1 MASKQ
6 QEQTIWDKI
15 KEEHGGT
22 WIRSA
27 DGEKFLNHLKR
38 RLEESSNQPVRTR
51 VPNHQRNMDLFN
63 AAYKNLADTVMDD
76 GIPVMGGRFNSMHG
90 GPIDFSQPRYRNKPA
105 AFQVPPNQV
114 FVAYSP
120 FGTVVRGDVLHDK
133 RTWLMCKDPLWP
145 TAAAMGDERTCY
157 NSDLPG
163 QIPGV
168 LQGKEKYNDEEKS
181 ELDLAK
187 EAKKAAKKSGA
198 EGVAGMRTIDRK
210 VEEERLKDAIQQQ
223 AVNMAENTAMK
234 LDVWDWDEFKSTAAG
249 TIRNRDNIASDGK
262 EILWDMQLYF
272 GGNPALWDNDTNTPL
287 PGYDGD
293 WMYNQHHQFEITQN
307 GRYAVW
313 DQMFQN
319 YQLGPARPTLA
330 HSLTEAPIGI
340 LLEHLNGQPHAVP
353 FENPY
358 VKEQT
363 NILLLGPSDE
373 ITFTESF
380 SQDGKVYTFN
390 LNSEDYSNAV
400 TTSKGGVDG
409 TWNWQQFITQEML
422 SEGKSTP
429 SDAFRNNAWLV
440 EPNTKAKTFVQPD
453 RLLLIYGDE
462 VFNRLCR
469 GENITKLNFGGV
481 QLIGNKYDIDDDR
494 RSLWAR
500 TTYRKWQGDI
510 YDIDTTKSFTSS
522 INYIC
527 PWFNNGSQ
535 YRPNVEGDFNNIPT
549 GIGVGK
555 GDTLGAGN
563 TPKGLKNETSK
574 TFSTTYDIGLLH
586 YTARRGRP
594 GITFFSSCAP
604 SAETKR
610 IRGQHIPRHAYHSW
624 ANVII
629 RAINQ
634 GCGRDTWCMLRSM
647 MGRVHGNASYV
658 PQWKE
663 HKGIT
668 IMGSDDK
675 HEFYT
680 IMGNYIKRVKESE
693 GAILFFPEMF
703 CAFAVGANSDPTNR
717 LRGRIETLYNNFLK
731 NPRASSSIQK
741 YGLLPYDYEIR
752 LWDIK
757 RSLPVPWQEAQRKEA
772 WKMLRRGVYTGVG
785 WDEEDVDVEMGDAQ
799 GGGRKKRT
807 KRKKKT
813 KRKRRKKTKKSR
825 RRRKK
830 RTRRRKK

>member
-1 MASKQ
+1 MAS

-22 WIRSA
+22 WFGSP
-27 DGEKFLNHLKR
+27 DGEKFLNHLKI
-38 RLEESSNQPVRTR
+38 RLTQGPQQRVHER
-51 VPNHQRNMDLFN
+51 VPNHQRNMELFN

-76 GIPVMGGRFNSMHG
+76 GTPVMGGRFNSMHG
-90 GPIDFSQPRYRNKPA
+90 GPIDFRQPRYRDKPA
-105 AFQVPPNQV
+105 AFQVPPHQV

-120 FGTVVRGDVLHDK
+120 FGTVVMGHTLHDK
-133 RTWLMCKDPLWP
+133 RTWLMGKDPLWP
-145 TAAAMGDERTCY
+145 TAGVWGDERTCY

-168 LQGKEKYNDEEKS
+168 LQGKDKYYDKKS

-187 EAKKAAKKSGA
+187 EAKKEAKKSGA
-198 EGVAGMRTIDRK
+198 EGVAGMRAIDRN
-210 VEEERLKDAIQQQ
+210 VEEYTLIHNIQQQ

-234 LDVWDWDEFKSTAAG
+234 LDDDDWDEFKSTAAG
-249 TIRNRDNIASDGK
+249 TIRNPDNIESDGK

-272 GGNPALWDNDTNTPL
+272 GGNPELWNNDTNTPL

-307 GRYAVW
+307 GPDAVW

-319 YQLGPARPTLA
+319 YQLGPANPLP

-380 SQDGKVYTFN
+380 SHDGEVYTFN
-390 LNSEDYSNAV
+390 LNSQDYSDAV
-400 TTSKGGVDG
+400 TTSKSGPEG
-409 TWNWQQFITQEML
+409 TWNWQQFITKGML
-422 SEGKSTP
+422 LEGKSTA

-440 EPNTKAKTFVQPD
+440 APNPKAKTFVSPD
-453 RLLLIYGDE
+453 RLLQVYGDKA
-462 VFNRLCR
+462 FNDII
-469 GENITKLNFGGV
+469 GENNTKLNFGGV

-500 TTYRKWQGDI
+500 TQYREWEGHI
-510 YDIDTTKSFTSS
+510 YGIDTNKYFQSS

-535 YRPNVEGDFNNIPT
+535 YRPNVKGDFNNIPT

-624 ANVII
+624 ANVMI

-647 MGRVHGNASYV
+647 MGRAHGNASYV

-663 HKGIT
+663 HRGIT

-717 LRGRIETLYNNFLK
+717 LRGRIKLLYDNFLK
-731 NPRASSSIQK
+731 KPEASPSIQK
-741 YGLLPYDYEIR
+741 YGLLPYNYEIR

-757 RSLPVPWQEAQRKEA
+757 RSLPVPGQEAHRTEA
-772 WKMLRRGVYTGVG
+772 WKMLRKEGYTGVG
-785 WDEEDVDVEMGDAQ
+785 WDKEDVDVEMGDAQ

-807 KRKKKT
+807 KRKRKT

>member
-15 KEEHGGT
+15 KQEHGGT

-63 AAYKNLADTVMDD
+63 AAYKNLADTVMNDEN
-76 GIPVMGGRFNSMHG
+76 GNATPVMGGRFNSMHG
-90 GPIDFSQPRYRNKPA
+90 GPIDFSQDRYRNKPV

-120 FGTVVRGDVLHDK
+120 FGTVVMGNTLHDK
-133 RTWLMCKDPLWP
+133 RTWLMAKDPLWP
-145 TAAAMGDERTCY
+145 TAASEWGDKDTCY

-163 QIPGV
+163 QVPGD
-168 LQGKEKYNDEEKS
+168 LQNIDQYYDSKTEYEK
-181 ELDLAK
+181 AK
-187 EAKKAAKKSGA
+187 LERKAAKKSGA
-198 EGVAGMRTIDRK
+198 EGIAGMRAL
-210 VEEERLKDAIQQQ
+210 ERNEQELKLIDAIQQQ
-223 AVNMAENTAMK
+223 AINMAENTPMGI
-234 LDVWDWDEFKSTAAG
+234 DDEDWDDFQSTAQG
-249 TIRNRDNIASDGK
+249 TIRNPDNMASDGK

-307 GRYAVW
+307 GRDAVW

-319 YQLGPARPTLA
+319 YQLGPANRLP

-353 FENPY
+353 FENPNTT
-358 VKEQT
+358 QT
-363 NILLLGPSDE
+363 NIVNIGPSSQ
-373 ITFTESF
+373 ITLKERYKYKREEYTLTLG
-380 SQDGKVYTFN
+380 SQDY
-390 LNSEDYSNAV
+390 LDAV
-400 TTSKGGVDG
+400 TTSKSGPEG
-409 TWNWQQFITQEML
+409 TWNWQQFITKKML
-422 SEGKSTP
+422 LEGKVDP

-440 EPNTKAKTFVQPD
+440 TPNPKAKTTWSPD
-453 RLLLIYGDE
+453 RLLQVYGDE
-462 VFNRLCR
+462 AFNTFIRH
-469 GENITKLNFGGV
+469 GGNIPNPNFKGV
-481 QLIGNKYDIDDDR
+481 PLIGNKYDIDDDR

-500 TTYRKWQGDI
+500 TSCRESKGYI
-510 YDIDTTKSFTSS
+510 YGIDTNIYFQSS

-527 PWFNNGSQ
+527 PWFNNGSHLIGPDV
-535 YRPNVEGDFNNIPT
+535 RGDFNNIPT
-549 GIGVGK
+549 GWGY
-555 GDTLGAGN
+555 GDGTDRLGDGN
-563 TPKGLKNETSK
+563 TSKGRKDETSK
-574 TFSTTYDIGLLH
+574 TFSTTYDIAMLH
-586 YTARRGRP
+586 YLARQRKV

-604 SAETKR
+604 STKTKR
-610 IRGQHIPRHAYHSW
+610 IRGEHIPRHAYHSW
-624 ANVII
+624 ANVMI

-634 GCGRDTWCMLRSM
+634 GCGRDNWCMLRGM
-647 MGRVHGNASYV
+647 MRDANQGKLPSYV
-658 PQWKE
+658 PQWKK
-663 HKGIT
+663 HRGIT

-680 IMGNYIKRVKESE
+680 IMGNYFKRVNQKQ
-693 GAILFFPEMF
+693 ILFFPEMF

-717 LRGRIETLYNNFLK
+717 LRETIANNYDIWWK
-731 NPRASSSIQK
+731 NPERSTPSIKK
-741 YGLLPYDYEIR
+741 YGLLPYIYEIR

-757 RSLPVPWQEAQRKEA
+757 RSLPVPGQEAQRKEA
-772 WKMLRRGVYTGVG
+772 WKMLRREGYKGIG
-785 WDEEDVDVEMGDAQ
+785 WDEEMGDAQ

-807 KRKKKT
+807 
-813 KRKRRKKTKKSR
+813 R
-825 RRRKK
+825 RRRKTRKK
-830 RTRRRKK
+830 RTKRRRRR